1 MSLVNYNSRRT
12 PWFNGGVEKWLGN
25 EEIFLDTF
33 FDRKAKLPAMNIK
46 ENPIHFEIELAVPGF
61 DKQDIAVSLENDILH
76 IRAEKKNEME
86 EENED
91 GDTHKEFSYHSLE
104 RKLQIPKSVNQ
115 NKEVKSNYKNGE
127 LKLQLTKNEDA
138 LKPTKKR
145 IEVV

>member
-61 DKQDIAVSLENDILH
+61 DKEDIEVSLENDILH
-76 IRAEKKNEME
+76 IRAEKKNE
-86 EENED
+86 
-91 GDTHKEFSYHSLE
+91 K
-104 RKLQIPKSVNQ
+104 RK
-115 NKEVKSNYKNGE
+115 
-127 LKLQLTKNEDA
+127 
-138 LKPTKKR
+138 
-145 IEVV
+145 